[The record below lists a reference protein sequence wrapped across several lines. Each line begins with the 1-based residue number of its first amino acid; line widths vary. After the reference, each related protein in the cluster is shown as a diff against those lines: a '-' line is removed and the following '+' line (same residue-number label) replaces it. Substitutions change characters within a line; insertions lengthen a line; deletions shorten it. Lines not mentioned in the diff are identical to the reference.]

1 MADEIKDSAKKEPR
15 SYMHL
20 RIVSAEKKLYS
31 DNVRAVTVKGEDGE
45 LGIRPGH
52 TALLSSI
59 PAGNAS
65 YVDMNG
71 ERKYVHIAGGII
83 EVQPNSVTIL
93 ADTAIRGEDIDESKA
108 LEAKRQAE
116 EKLSNTSGDINY
128 SQAFSELSRALSQL
142 KAVELSRKGRV
153 K

>member
-1 MADEIKDSAKKEPR
+1 
-15 SYMHL
+15 
-20 RIVSAEKKLYS
+20 
-31 DNVRAVTVKGEDGE
+31 
-45 LGIRPGH
+45 
-52 TALLSSI
+52 
-59 PAGNAS
+59 
-65 YVDMNG
+65 MNG